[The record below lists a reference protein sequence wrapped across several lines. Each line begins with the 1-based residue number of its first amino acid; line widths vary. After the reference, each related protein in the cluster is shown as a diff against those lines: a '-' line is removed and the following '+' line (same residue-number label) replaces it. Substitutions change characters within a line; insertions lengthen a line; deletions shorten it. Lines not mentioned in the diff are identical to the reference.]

1 MKKLEL
7 INAEL
12 ARLHTTYIQLI
23 QSSREEGEEYFGQL
37 DAIQSKMSRL
47 YQIIDDIDDTTD
59 DDDDYYLM
67 DDDDVEEDN

>member
-12 ARLHTTYIQLI
+12 ARLHTTYVQLI
-23 QSSREEGEEYFGQL
+23 QSSREDGEEYFGQL

-47 YQIIDDIDDTTD
+47 YQIIDDYIDTN

-67 DDDDVEEDN
+67 DDDDDEEEEN